1 MQKIRFYFRHTH
13 SPRFP
18 KKWEKATF
26 SVTDIDSSPVRRR
39 GIRRRVSTSIVRSHV
54 PGGGLVPEGAEAL
67 ALFPTKK
74 MKIMF
79 FLNSNLKLFIGE
91 SV

>member
-13 SPRFP
+13 HGSQET
-18 KKWEKATF
+18 EKATF
-26 SVTDIDSSPVRRR
+26 SATDIDSLSFLLSSPVRR
-39 GIRRRVSTSIVRSHV
+39 GIRRRVSTSIVRPHV

-74 MKIMF
+74 MENNVCEIQ
-79 FLNSNLKLFIGE
+79 I
-91 SV
+91 